1 MLPEVIWTNSCAC
14 LGSLLGLG
22 ASSLSEHLSVV
33 LDEVLRMKAS
43 LPNTS
48 GGTGSSLGR
57 LDSFLFGAFIL

>member
-1 MLPEVIWTNSCAC
+1 MIWTSSCAC
-14 LGSLLGLG
+14 LESLLGLG
-22 ASSLSEHLSVV
+22 ASALCEHLSVV

-43 LPNTS
+43 LPNTG